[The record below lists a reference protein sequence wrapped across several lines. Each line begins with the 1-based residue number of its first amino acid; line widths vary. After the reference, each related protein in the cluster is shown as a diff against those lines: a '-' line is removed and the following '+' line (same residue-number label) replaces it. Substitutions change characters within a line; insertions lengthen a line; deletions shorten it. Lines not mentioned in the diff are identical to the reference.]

1 MTPNPLYQFTPSS
14 DPNQLDKKDFQT
26 NQDIRWCP
34 GCGDYSIL
42 KQVQTVLP
50 TLGIPK
56 EEIVM
61 VSGIGCSSR
70 FPYYMNTFGL
80 HTIHGRAPAVV
91 SGIKSLRPE
100 LSVWM
105 ITGDGDALSIGGNH
119 FIHLLR
125 RNMDIKVLL
134 FNNQIY
140 GLTKG
145 QYSPTSEQGKRTKST
160 PLGSLEEP
168 FNPIR
173 LALAAGASFVARS
186 VDVDPK
192 HLQET
197 LRAAANHKGTALI
210 EIYQNCNIFNDGAF
224 ENVTNRKTKAD
235 HQLVLR
241 TGEPLLFGSKKD
253 KGLIFNSQNMRF
265 EVASVADVGL
275 EAIYIHQP
283 SNQVASQLLAELS
296 LPDTP
301 VPIGVIHQS
310 ERVTYDQAM
319 TEQIEQA
326 RRDFMKVEPSDP
338 MPPRPKLQSLL
349 ESGET
354 WFVQ

>member
-1 MTPNPLYQFTPSS
+1 MMTPNPLYQIMPAS
-14 DPNQLDKKDFQT
+14 DPSQLDKKDFQSD
-26 NQDIRWCP
+26 QDIRWCP

-42 KQVQTVLP
+42 KQVQSVLP

-56 EEIVM
+56 EDIVV

-119 FIHLLR
+119 LIHLLR

-134 FNNQIY
+134 FNNRIY

-168 FNPIR
+168 FNPLR

-192 HLQET
+192 HLQTT
-197 LRAAANHKGTALI
+197 LKAAAAHKGTALI
-210 EIYQNCNIFNDGAF
+210 EIFQNCNIFNDGAF
-224 ENVTNRKTKAD
+224 EPVTQRKTRAD
-235 HQLVLR
+235 RQVILQA
-241 TGEPLLFGSKKD
+241 GEPLLFGAKRER
-253 KGLIFNSQNMRF
+253 GLVFNPQKFCF
-265 EVASVADVGL
+265 EIALVEDVGL
-275 EAIYIHQP
+275 DAIYKHQP
-283 SNQVASQLLAELS
+283 ENQVAAQLLAELS
-296 LPDTP
+296 FPES
-301 VPIGVIHQS
+301 PIPMGVLHQV
-310 ERVTYDQAM
+310 ERPSYDQAM
-319 TEQIEQA
+319 SEQLDYA
-326 RRDFMKVEPSDP
+326 RRLYAKVDAEAELPPKPS
-338 MPPRPKLQSLL
+338 
-349 ESGET
+349 
-354 WFVQ
+354 V

>member
-1 MTPNPLYQFTPSS
+1 MTPNPLYQIMPAS
-14 DPNQLDKKDFQT
+14 DPSQLDKKDFQSD
-26 NQDIRWCP
+26 QDIRWCP

-42 KQVQTVLP
+42 KQVQSVLP
-50 TLGIPK
+50 TLGVPK
-56 EEIVM
+56 EDIVV

-119 FIHLLR
+119 LIHLLR

-134 FNNQIY
+134 FNNRIY

-168 FNPIR
+168 FNPLR

-192 HLQET
+192 HLQTT
-197 LRAAANHKGTALI
+197 LKAAAAHKGTALI
-210 EIYQNCNIFNDGAF
+210 EIFQNCNIFNDGAF
-224 ENVTNRKTKAD
+224 EPVTQRKTRAD
-235 HQLVLR
+235 RQVVLQA
-241 TGEPLLFGSKKD
+241 GEPLLFGAKRER
-253 KGLIFNSQNMRF
+253 GLVLNHQKLCF
-265 EVASVADVGL
+265 ETALVEEVGL
-275 EAIYIHQP
+275 DAIYKHQP
-283 SNQVASQLLAELS
+283 ENQVAAQLLAELS
-296 LPDTP
+296 FPES
-301 VPIGVIHQS
+301 PIPMGVLHQVQRPS
-310 ERVTYDQAM
+310 YDQAM
-319 TEQIEQA
+319 SEQLDYA
-326 RRDFMKVEPSDP
+326 RRLYAKVDAEAELPPKPSV
-338 MPPRPKLQSLL
+338 QSLL
-349 ESGET
+349 DSGET
-354 WFVQ
+354 WLVQ